1 MWVWLCD
8 CCVCCTICCP
18 YVVCVGV
25 CVSTAVP
32 QVLVSHHHLCLFI
45 DSLAALDRALP
56 LVTIHRITASPVLFI
71 EKSVIFWVCVPWFL
85 SISAFHF
92 FSLPHSS
99 FATIQAAFNLL
110 PCQGPTSSVVFMSQE
125 SARVANTRK

>member
-1 MWVWLCD
+1 MNL
-8 CCVCCTICCP
+8 
-18 YVVCVGV
+18 CVGV

-85 SISAFHF
+85 SISVFHF
-92 FSLPHSS
+92 FRFPIRPLRRSKRLS
-99 FATIQAAFNLL
+99 I
-110 PCQGPTSSVVFMSQE
+110 CC
-125 SARVANTRK
+125 RVKAPLRP